1 MTLGEMI
8 RNRREATG
16 LSQQEM
22 AEKLFVSRQTVSR
35 WESGSRTPDVF
46 TVKKIAGILDVTID
60 ELIPGEEDLEAV
72 PVKNITPPEKRMQ
85 CALFLGILSI
95 WALVWATVSGGTF
108 MAVAS
113 MIAMGAAA
121 LQFVFGYFPE

>member
-60 ELIPGEEDLEAV
+60 ELIPGEEDLQAV
-72 PVKNITPPEKRMQ
+72 PVKNNTPPEKRMQ

>member
-72 PVKNITPPEKRMQ
+72 PVKNITPPEKRML